1 MSRSRIS
8 LSRHLFYSH
17 LLCAILV
24 AAAVAS
30 YLYYSISEGIVQT
43 NQARLRAAFNALT
56 LQVDILLPAQ
66 SASIAPELVSQL
78 DLALNKVVETQ
89 QLSSA
94 TLYIG
99 EKQLAGTPLLGAGNH
114 GDLVL
119 EGELVLPRQSK
130 FNLDSLADPRRT
142 GDTANA
148 PKYTLLL
155 RADGAAQQQRLSEI
169 TNYALLGFIGA
180 VILSLLFARLFAGR
194 VNRALDTLV
203 ERLQQVAAGNF
214 DARIQTI
221 AEDPTGRLA
230 LAFNDMSER
239 LQRSIREREGTLT
252 QLREARTQLEESIR
266 DRTKELV
273 DLNVLLRDEH
283 EQRAQMEANL
293 AEAAATDPLTKLLN
307 RRALLGLMQHIGD
320 SMRKN
325 GKKCCIA
332 TLDIDHFKQVND
344 RFGHDVGDQVLSAV
358 SAVIRKHL
366 RADEAAARWGG
377 EEFLLAWP
385 DQTLAVAQQRADRLR
400 ELISDCS
407 FANASLRVT
416 ASFGV
421 AEWAPSESLEAAL
434 KRSDQALYCAKAE
447 GRNRVCVQIE
457 NIQDESTDKVCTSVT

>member
-17 LLCAILV
+17 LLCALV
-24 AAAVAS
+24 VATAVAS
-30 YLYYSISEGIVQT
+30 YLYYSISADILQT
-43 NQARLRAAFNALT
+43 NQARLRSAFNALT
-56 LQVDILLPAQ
+56 TQFETLDAARLASEAPDIVAT
-66 SASIAPELVSQL
+66 L
-78 DLALNKVVETQ
+78 DLALNRAIETQ
-89 QLSSA
+89 QLLSA
-94 TLYIG
+94 TIFVG
-99 EKQLAGTPLLGAGNH
+99 EKRLTGTPLFDAGRH

-119 EGELVLPRQSK
+119 EGKLIRP
-130 FNLDSLADPRRT
+130 ADPT
-142 GDTANA
+142 AANIAQSDTAQYN
-148 PKYTLLL
+148 LVL
-155 RADGAAQQQRLSEI
+155 RADGTGQQQRLSEI
-169 TNYALLGFIGA
+169 RNYALLGFIGA
-180 VILSLLFARLFAGR
+180 VVLSLLFARLFATRINR
-194 VNRALDTLV
+194 VLDALV

-221 AEDPTGRLA
+221 DEDPTGRLA
-230 LAFNDMSER
+230 SAFNDMSER
-239 LQRSIREREGTLT
+239 LQQTLREREGTLT
-252 QLREARTQLEESIR
+252 QLREARTQLEGSIR
-266 DRTKELV
+266 DRNKELV

-320 SMRKN
+320 TMCKS

-385 DQTLAVAQQRADRLR
+385 DQSLAVAEQRADRLR
-400 ELISDCS
+400 ELIGDCN
-407 FANASLRVT
+407 FANGRLRIT
-416 ASFGV
+416 ASFGI
-421 AEWAPSESLEAAL
+421 AEWAPSEPLEAAL
-434 KRSDQALYCAKAE
+434 KRSDKALYCAKAE
-447 GRNRVCVQIE
+447 GRNRVRVQTE
-457 NIQDESTDKVCTSVT
+457 N

>member
-17 LLCAILV
+17 LLCALV
-24 AAAVAS
+24 VATAVAS
-30 YLYYSISEGIVQT
+30 YLYYSISADIVQT
-43 NQARLRAAFNALT
+43 NQARLRSAFNALT
-56 LQVDILLPAQ
+56 TQFETLDAARLASEAPDIVAT
-66 SASIAPELVSQL
+66 L
-78 DLALNKVVETQ
+78 DSALNRATETQ
-89 QLSSA
+89 QLLSA
-94 TLYIG
+94 TIFVG
-99 EKQLAGTPLLGAGNH
+99 EKRLAGTPLFDGGRH

-119 EGELVLPRQSK
+119 EGKLISPANPTAANIAQS
-130 FNLDSLADPRRT
+130 
-142 GDTANA
+142 DTAQYN
-148 PKYTLLL
+148 LVL
-155 RADGAAQQQRLSEI
+155 RADGTGQQQRLSEI
-169 TNYALLGFIGA
+169 RNYALLGFIGA
-180 VILSLLFARLFAGR
+180 VVLSLLFARLFATRINR
-194 VNRALDTLV
+194 VLDALV

-221 AEDPTGRLA
+221 DEDPTGRLA
-230 LAFNDMSER
+230 SAFNDMSER
-239 LQRSIREREGTLT
+239 LQQTLREREGTLT
-252 QLREARTQLEESIR
+252 QLREARTQLEGSIR
-266 DRTKELV
+266 DRNKELV

-320 SMRKN
+320 TMCKS

-385 DQTLAVAQQRADRLR
+385 DQSLAVAEQRADRLR
-400 ELISDCS
+400 ELIGDCN
-407 FANASLRVT
+407 FANGRLRIT
-416 ASFGV
+416 ASFGI
-421 AEWAPSESLEAAL
+421 AEWAPSEPLEAAL
-434 KRSDQALYCAKAE
+434 KRSDKALYCAKAE
-447 GRNRVCVQIE
+447 GRNRVRVQTE
-457 NIQDESTDKVCTSVT
+457 N

>member
-1 MSRSRIS
+1 MPLSRIS

-17 LLCAILV
+17 LLCALV
-24 AAAVAS
+24 VATAVAG
-30 YLYYSISEGIVQT
+30 YLYYSISVDIVQS
-43 NQARLRAAFNALT
+43 NQARLRSAFDALT
-56 LQVDILLPAQ
+56 SQFDVLVPAQ
-66 SASIAPELVSQL
+66 STSITPELAAKL
-78 DLALNKVVETQ
+78 DLALNKAAETQ

-94 TLYIG
+94 TLFVG
-99 EKQLAGTPLLGAGNH
+99 AKRLAGTPLLILENH

-119 EGELVLPRQSK
+119 EGKLILPWQNSLSK
-130 FNLDSLADPRRT
+130 LNNNADP
-142 GDTANA
+142 TAPN
-148 PKYTLLL
+148 YTLVL
-155 RADGAAQQQRLSEI
+155 RADGTAQQQRLSEI
-169 TNYALLGFIGA
+169 THYALLGFIGA
-180 VILSLLFARLFAGR
+180 VVLSLLFARLFAGR

-230 LAFNDMSER
+230 LAFNNMSER
-239 LQRSIREREGTLT
+239 LQRTILEREGMLT
-252 QLREARTQLEESIR
+252 QLREARTQLEGSIR

-307 RRALLGLMQHIGD
+307 RRALLGLMQHIGET
-320 SMRKN
+320 MRKN

-385 DQTLAVAQQRADRLR
+385 DQTLAAAQQRADRLR
-400 ELISDCS
+400 ELIGDCN
-407 FANASLRVT
+407 FANANLRVT
-416 ASFGV
+416 ASFGI
-421 AEWAPSESLEAAL
+421 AEWAPTEPLEAAL
-434 KRSDQALYCAKAE
+434 KRSDKALYCAKAE
-447 GRNRVCVQIE
+447 GRNRVRVQTGI
-457 NIQDESTDKVCTSVT
+457 

>member
-17 LLCAILV
+17 LLCALV
-24 AAAVAS
+24 VATAVAS
-30 YLYYSISEGIVQT
+30 YLYYFISADVVQT
-43 NQARLRAAFNALT
+43 NQARLRSAFNALT
-56 LQVDILLPAQ
+56 TQFDTLDAARLASGAPDIVAT
-66 SASIAPELVSQL
+66 L
-78 DLALNKVVETQ
+78 DSALNRAIETQ

-94 TLYIG
+94 TIFLG
-99 EKQLAGTPLLGAGNH
+99 EKRLAGTPLFDAGRH

-119 EGELVLPRQSK
+119 EGKLISPGDPTAANIAQS
-130 FNLDSLADPRRT
+130 
-142 GDTANA
+142 DTAE
-148 PKYTLLL
+148 YSLVL
-155 RADGAAQQQRLSEI
+155 RADGAGQQQRLSEI
-169 TNYALLGFIGA
+169 RNYALLGFIGA
-180 VILSLLFARLFAGR
+180 VVLSLLFARLFATRINR
-194 VNRALDTLV
+194 VLDALV

-230 LAFNDMSER
+230 SAFNDMSER
-239 LQRSIREREGTLT
+239 LQQTLREREGTLT
-252 QLREARTQLEESIR
+252 QLREARTQLEGSIR

-320 SMRKN
+320 TMCKN

-385 DQTLAVAQQRADRLR
+385 DQSLAVAEQRADRLR
-400 ELISDCS
+400 ELIGDCN
-407 FANASLRVT
+407 FANGRLRIT
-416 ASFGV
+416 ASFGI
-421 AEWAPSESLEAAL
+421 AEWAPSEPLEAAL
-434 KRSDQALYCAKAE
+434 KRSDKALYCAKAE
-447 GRNRVCVQIE
+447 GRNRVRVQTE
-457 NIQDESTDKVCTSVT
+457 N

>member
-17 LLCAILV
+17 LLCALV
-24 AAAVAS
+24 VATAVAS
-30 YLYYSISEGIVQT
+30 YLYYSISADIVQT
-43 NQARLRAAFNALT
+43 NQARLRSAFNALT
-56 LQVDILLPAQ
+56 TQFETLDAARLASEAPDIVAT
-66 SASIAPELVSQL
+66 L
-78 DLALNKVVETQ
+78 DLALNRAIETQ
-89 QLSSA
+89 QLLSA
-94 TLYIG
+94 TIFVG
-99 EKQLAGTPLLGAGNH
+99 EKRLAGTPLFDAGRH

-119 EGELVLPRQSK
+119 EGKLIRP
-130 FNLDSLADPRRT
+130 ADPT
-142 GDTANA
+142 AANIAQSDTAQYN
-148 PKYTLLL
+148 LVL
-155 RADGAAQQQRLSEI
+155 RADGTGQQQRLSEI
-169 TNYALLGFIGA
+169 RNYALLGFIGA
-180 VILSLLFARLFAGR
+180 VVLSLLFARLFATRINR
-194 VNRALDTLV
+194 VLDALV

-221 AEDPTGRLA
+221 DEDPTGRLA
-230 LAFNDMSER
+230 SAFNDMSER
-239 LQRSIREREGTLT
+239 LQQTLREREGTLT
-252 QLREARTQLEESIR
+252 QLREARTQLEGSIR
-266 DRTKELV
+266 DRNKELV

-320 SMRKN
+320 TMCKS

-385 DQTLAVAQQRADRLR
+385 DQSLAVAEQRADRLR
-400 ELISDCS
+400 ELIGDCN
-407 FANASLRVT
+407 FANGRLRIT
-416 ASFGV
+416 ASFGI
-421 AEWAPSESLEAAL
+421 AEWAPSEPLEAAL
-434 KRSDQALYCAKAE
+434 KRSDKALYCAKAE
-447 GRNRVCVQIE
+447 GRNRVRVQTE
-457 NIQDESTDKVCTSVT
+457 N

>member
-17 LLCAILV
+17 LLCALV
-24 AAAVAS
+24 VATAVAS
-30 YLYYSISEGIVQT
+30 YLYYSISADIVQT
-43 NQARLRAAFNALT
+43 NQARLRSAFNALT
-56 LQVDILLPAQ
+56 TQFETLDAARLASEAPDIVAT
-66 SASIAPELVSQL
+66 L
-78 DLALNKVVETQ
+78 DLALNRAIETQ
-89 QLSSA
+89 QLLSA
-94 TLYIG
+94 TIFVG
-99 EKQLAGTPLLGAGNH
+99 EKRLAGTPLFDAGRH

-119 EGELVLPRQSK
+119 EGKLISPAGPTAANIAQS
-130 FNLDSLADPRRT
+130 
-142 GDTANA
+142 DTAQYN
-148 PKYTLLL
+148 LVL
-155 RADGAAQQQRLSEI
+155 RADGTGQQQRLSEI
-169 TNYALLGFIGA
+169 RNYALLGFIGA
-180 VILSLLFARLFAGR
+180 VVLSLLFARLFATRINR
-194 VNRALDTLV
+194 VLDALV

-221 AEDPTGRLA
+221 DEDPTGRLA
-230 LAFNDMSER
+230 SAFNDMSER
-239 LQRSIREREGTLT
+239 LQQTLREREGTLT
-252 QLREARTQLEESIR
+252 QLREARTQLEGSIR
-266 DRTKELV
+266 DRNKELV

-320 SMRKN
+320 TMCKS

-385 DQTLAVAQQRADRLR
+385 DQSLAVAEQRADRLR
-400 ELISDCS
+400 ELIGDCN
-407 FANASLRVT
+407 FANGRLRIT
-416 ASFGV
+416 ASFGI
-421 AEWAPSESLEAAL
+421 AEWAPSEPLEAAL
-434 KRSDQALYCAKAE
+434 KRSDKALYCAKAE
-447 GRNRVCVQIE
+447 GRNRVRVQTE
-457 NIQDESTDKVCTSVT
+457 N

>member
-1 MSRSRIS
+1 MSGSPIS

-17 LLCAILV
+17 LLCALV
-24 AAAVAS
+24 VATAVAS
-30 YLYYSISEGIVQT
+30 YLYLSISVDIVQA
-43 NQARLRAAFNALT
+43 NQARLRATFNALASHFDT
-56 LQVDILLPAQ
+56 LPRTDSSVF
-66 SASIAPELVSQL
+66 SPELLAKL
-78 DLALNKVVETQ
+78 DLALTRAVSAQ

-94 TLYIG
+94 TLFID
-99 EKQLAGTPLLGAGNH
+99 EKRLAGTPLLSSGNN

-119 EGELVLPRQSK
+119 EDELVLPWQNNLSAVVSNVAAPMGNAGAKTLSK
-130 FNLDSLADPRRT
+130 T
-142 GDTANA
+142 QNA
-148 PKYTLLL
+148 PKYTLVL
-155 RADGAAQQQRLSEI
+155 RADGTAQQQRLAEI
-169 TNYALLGFIGA
+169 RNYALLGFIGA

-203 ERLQQVAAGNF
+203 ERLRQVAAGNF

-230 LAFNDMSER
+230 SAFNDMSER
-239 LQRSIREREGTLT
+239 LQQTIREREGTLA
-252 QLREARTQLEESIR
+252 QLREARTKLEGSIR
-266 DRTKELV
+266 DRNKELV
-273 DLNVLLRDEH
+273 ELNVLLRDEH

-307 RRALLGLMQHIGD
+307 RRALLGLMQHIGEM
-320 SMRKN
+320 MRKN

-400 ELISDCS
+400 ELIGDCN
-407 FANASLRVT
+407 FANGNLRIT
-416 ASFGV
+416 ASFGI
-421 AEWAPSESLEAAL
+421 AEWAPTEPLDAAL

-447 GRNRVCVQIE
+447 GRNRVRVQT
-457 NIQDESTDKVCTSVT
+457 QS

>member
-1 MSRSRIS
+1 MPRSPIS

-17 LLCAILV
+17 LLCALV
-24 AAAVAS
+24 VATAVAG
-30 YLYYSISEGIVQT
+30 YLYYAISVDIVQA
-43 NQARLRAAFNALT
+43 NQVRLRSAFNALT
-56 LQVDILLPAQ
+56 SQFDALVPAQ
-66 SASIAPELVSQL
+66 SASIAPELIAKL
-78 DLALNKVVETQ
+78 DLALNKAIETQ

-94 TLYIG
+94 TLFVG
-99 EKQLAGTPLLGAGNH
+99 KKRLAGTPLLGGENY
-114 GDLVL
+114 GDLVF
-119 EGELVLPRQSK
+119 EGEIVLPWQN
-130 FNLDSLADPRRT
+130 NLSNPSNQPD
-142 GDTANA
+142 ANSSNKA
-148 PKYTLLL
+148 TNSSNKVTNSSNKTKYTLVL
-155 RADGAAQQQRLSEI
+155 RADGEAQQQRLSEI
-169 TNYALLGFIGA
+169 ANYALLGFIGA
-180 VILSLLFARLFAGR
+180 VILSLLFARLFASR
-194 VNRALDTLV
+194 VNQALDTLV
-203 ERLQQVAAGNF
+203 ERLQQVAIGNF

-239 LQRSIREREGTLT
+239 LQRTIREREGMLT
-252 QLREARTQLEESIR
+252 QLREARTQLEGSIR

-307 RRALLGLMQHIGD
+307 RRALLGLMQHIGEG
-320 SMRKN
+320 MRKS

-385 DQTLAVAQQRADRLR
+385 DQTLGIAQQRADRLR

-407 FANASLRVT
+407 FANPGLRVT

-421 AEWAPSESLEAAL
+421 AEWVPTESLEAAL

-447 GRNRVCVQIE
+447 GRNRVRVQ
-457 NIQDESTDKVCTSVT
+457 TDAAN

>member
-1 MSRSRIS
+1 MSRSAIS

-17 LLCAILV
+17 LLCALV
-24 AAAVAS
+24 VATAVAS
-30 YLYYSISEGIVQT
+30 YLYYSISIGIVQT
-43 NQARLRAAFNALT
+43 NEARLRVAFNALT
-56 LQVDILLPAQ
+56 LQIDTLLPAH
-66 SASIAPELVSQL
+66 STSIAPELVTQL
-78 DLALNKVVETQ
+78 DLVFNKAMETQ

-94 TLYIG
+94 ALFIN
-99 EKQLAGTPLLGAGNH
+99 EKRLAGTPLLGAGNQ

-119 EGELVLPRQSK
+119 AGEVIWPGQNK
-130 FNLDSLADPRRT
+130 VNL
-142 GDTANA
+142 A
-148 PKYTLLL
+148 PKYTLVL

-194 VNRALDTLV
+194 INRALDTLV

-221 AEDPTGRLA
+221 AQDPTGRLA

-266 DRTKELV
+266 ERTKELV

-307 RRALLGLMQHIGD
+307 RRALLGLLQHIGD

-407 FANASLRVT
+407 FAHASLRVT

-421 AEWAPSESLEAAL
+421 AEWVPSESLEAAL

-447 GRNRVCVQIE
+447 GRNRVRVQIE
-457 NIQDESTDKVCTSVT
+457 NIPSENLTAESTK

>member
-1 MSRSRIS
+1 MPQSPIS

-17 LLCAILV
+17 LLCAL
-24 AAAVAS
+24 AVAS
-30 YLYYSISEGIVQT
+30 AVAGYLYYSISIDIVKT
-43 NQARLRAAFNALT
+43 NQARLRSAFNSLT
-56 LQVDILLPAQ
+56 SQFDTLDPTQL
-66 SASIAPELVSQL
+66 ASIAPELVRRL
-78 DLALNKVVETQ
+78 DFALDKAIETQ

-94 TLYIG
+94 TIFVG
-99 EKQLAGTPLLGAGNH
+99 EKRLAGTPLLGAGRH
-114 GDLVL
+114 DDLVL
-119 EGELVLPRQSK
+119 EGELSSHAAPGNSIETK
-130 FNLDSLADPRRT
+130 YSLV
-142 GDTANA
+142 
-148 PKYTLLL
+148 L
-155 RADGAAQQQRLSEI
+155 RADGTAQQQRLDEI
-169 TNYALLGFIGA
+169 RNYALLGFIGA
-180 VILSLLFARLFAGR
+180 VVLSLLFARVFAAR
-194 VNRALDTLV
+194 VNRALDALV

-239 LQRSIREREGTLT
+239 LQRTLREREGTLT
-252 QLREARTQLEESIR
+252 QLREARTQLEGSIR

-273 DLNVLLRDEH
+273 ELNVLLRDEH

-307 RRALLGLMQHIGD
+307 RRALLGLMQHIGEA
-320 SMRKN
+320 MRKN

-385 DQTLAVAQQRADRLR
+385 DQTLAVAEQRADRLR
-400 ELISDCS
+400 ELIGDCN
-407 FANASLRVT
+407 FASGSLRIT
-416 ASFGV
+416 ASFGI

-434 KRSDQALYCAKAE
+434 KRSDKALYCAKAD
-447 GRNRVCVQIE
+447 GRNRVRVQT
-457 NIQDESTDKVCTSVT
+457 ES

>member
-17 LLCAILV
+17 LLCALV
-24 AAAVAS
+24 VATAVAS
-30 YLYYSISEGIVQT
+30 YLYYSISADIVQT
-43 NQARLRAAFNALT
+43 NQARLRSAFNALT
-56 LQVDILLPAQ
+56 TQFETLDAARLASEAPDIVAT
-66 SASIAPELVSQL
+66 L
-78 DLALNKVVETQ
+78 DSALNRAIETQ
-89 QLSSA
+89 QLLSA
-94 TLYIG
+94 TIFVG
-99 EKQLAGTPLLGAGNH
+99 EKRLAGTPLFDGGRH

-119 EGELVLPRQSK
+119 EGKLISPANPTAANIAQS
-130 FNLDSLADPRRT
+130 
-142 GDTANA
+142 DTAQYN
-148 PKYTLLL
+148 LVL
-155 RADGAAQQQRLSEI
+155 RADGTGQQQRLSEI
-169 TNYALLGFIGA
+169 RNYALLGFIGA
-180 VILSLLFARLFAGR
+180 VVLSLLFARLFATRINR
-194 VNRALDTLV
+194 VLDALV

-230 LAFNDMSER
+230 SAFNDMSER
-239 LQRSIREREGTLT
+239 LQQTLREREGTLT
-252 QLREARTQLEESIR
+252 QLREARTQLEGSIR

-320 SMRKN
+320 TMCKS

-385 DQTLAVAQQRADRLR
+385 DQSLAVAEQRADRLR
-400 ELISDCS
+400 ELIGDCN
-407 FANASLRVT
+407 FANGRLRIT
-416 ASFGV
+416 ASFGI
-421 AEWAPSESLEAAL
+421 AEWAPSEPLEAAL
-434 KRSDQALYCAKAE
+434 KRSDKALYCAKAE
-447 GRNRVCVQIE
+447 GRNRVRVQTE
-457 NIQDESTDKVCTSVT
+457 N

>member
-1 MSRSRIS
+1 MSRSPIS

-17 LLCAILV
+17 LLCALV
-24 AAAVAS
+24 VATAVAS
-30 YLYYSISEGIVQT
+30 YLYYSISADIVQT
-43 NQARLRAAFNALT
+43 NQARLRSAFNALT
-56 LQVDILLPAQ
+56 AQFNTLDPAQ
-66 SASIAPELVSQL
+66 LVSVAPELLVTL
-78 DLALNKVVETQ
+78 DLALNRAIETQ

-94 TLYIG
+94 TIFVG
-99 EKQLAGTPLLGAGNH
+99 EKRLAGTPLLDAGRH

-119 EGELVLPRQSK
+119 EGELSAADALGKNSASSGSTK
-130 FNLDSLADPRRT
+130 YSLV
-142 GDTANA
+142 
-148 PKYTLLL
+148 L
-155 RADGAAQQQRLSEI
+155 RADGTGQQQRLKEI
-169 TNYALLGFIGA
+169 RNYALLGFIGA
-180 VILSLLFARLFAGR
+180 VVMSLLFARVLTVR
-194 VNRALDTLV
+194 VNRALDALV
-203 ERLQQVAAGNF
+203 GRLQQVAAGNF

-230 LAFNDMSER
+230 SAFNDMSER
-239 LQRSIREREGTLT
+239 LQRTLREREATLT
-252 QLREARTQLEESIR
+252 QLREARTQLEGSIR

-307 RRALLGLMQHIGD
+307 RRALLGLMQHIGNTM
-320 SMRKN
+320 SKS

-385 DQTLAVAQQRADRLR
+385 DQSLTVAEQRADRLR
-400 ELISDCS
+400 ELIGDCN
-407 FANASLRVT
+407 FANGGLRIT
-416 ASFGV
+416 ASFGI
-421 AEWAPSESLEAAL
+421 AEWVPSEPLDAAL
-434 KRSDQALYCAKAE
+434 KRSDKALYCAKAE
-447 GRNRVCVQIE
+447 GRNRVRVHAE
-457 NIQDESTDKVCTSVT
+457 N

>member
-17 LLCAILV
+17 LLCALV
-24 AAAVAS
+24 VATAVAS
-30 YLYYSISEGIVQT
+30 YLYYSISADIVQT
-43 NQARLRAAFNALT
+43 NQARLRSAFNALT
-56 LQVDILLPAQ
+56 TQFETLDAARLASEAPDIVAT
-66 SASIAPELVSQL
+66 L
-78 DLALNKVVETQ
+78 DLALNRAIETQ

-94 TLYIG
+94 TIFVG
-99 EKQLAGTPLLGAGNH
+99 EKRLAGTPLFDAGRH

-119 EGELVLPRQSK
+119 EGKLIRP
-130 FNLDSLADPRRT
+130 ADPT
-142 GDTANA
+142 AANIAQSDTAQYN
-148 PKYTLLL
+148 LVL
-155 RADGAAQQQRLSEI
+155 RADGTGQQQRLSEI
-169 TNYALLGFIGA
+169 RNYALLGFIGA
-180 VILSLLFARLFAGR
+180 VVLSLLFARLFATRINR
-194 VNRALDTLV
+194 VLDALV

-221 AEDPTGRLA
+221 DEDPTGRLA
-230 LAFNDMSER
+230 SAFNDMSER
-239 LQRSIREREGTLT
+239 LQQTLREREGTLT
-252 QLREARTQLEESIR
+252 QLREARTQLEGSIR

-273 DLNVLLRDEH
+273 DLNVLLRDVH

-320 SMRKN
+320 TMCKS

-385 DQTLAVAQQRADRLR
+385 DQSLAVAEQRADRLR
-400 ELISDCS
+400 ELIGDCN
-407 FANASLRVT
+407 FANGRLRIT
-416 ASFGV
+416 ASFGI
-421 AEWAPSESLEAAL
+421 AEWAPSEPLEAAL
-434 KRSDQALYCAKAE
+434 KRSDKALYCAKAE
-447 GRNRVCVQIE
+447 GRNRVRVQTE
-457 NIQDESTDKVCTSVT
+457 N

>member
-17 LLCAILV
+17 LLCALV
-24 AAAVAS
+24 VATAVAS
-30 YLYYSISEGIVQT
+30 YLYYSISADIVQT
-43 NQARLRAAFNALT
+43 NQARLRSAFNALT
-56 LQVDILLPAQ
+56 TQFETLDAARLASEAPDIVAT
-66 SASIAPELVSQL
+66 L
-78 DLALNKVVETQ
+78 DLALNRAIETQ
-89 QLSSA
+89 QLLSA
-94 TLYIG
+94 TIFVG
-99 EKQLAGTPLLGAGNH
+99 EKRLAGTPLFDAGRH

-119 EGELVLPRQSK
+119 EGKLISP
-130 FNLDSLADPRRT
+130 ADPT
-142 GDTANA
+142 AANIAQSDTAQYN
-148 PKYTLLL
+148 LVL
-155 RADGAAQQQRLSEI
+155 RADGTGQQQRLSEI
-169 TNYALLGFIGA
+169 RNYALLGFIGA
-180 VILSLLFARLFAGR
+180 VVLSLLFARLFATRINR
-194 VNRALDTLV
+194 VLDALV

-221 AEDPTGRLA
+221 DEDPTGRLA
-230 LAFNDMSER
+230 SAFNDMSER
-239 LQRSIREREGTLT
+239 LQQTLREREGTLT
-252 QLREARTQLEESIR
+252 QLREARTQLEGSIR
-266 DRTKELV
+266 DRNKELV

-320 SMRKN
+320 TMCKS

-385 DQTLAVAQQRADRLR
+385 DQSLAVAEQRADRLR
-400 ELISDCS
+400 ELIGDCN
-407 FANASLRVT
+407 FANGRLRIT
-416 ASFGV
+416 ASFGI
-421 AEWAPSESLEAAL
+421 AEWAPSEPLEAAL
-434 KRSDQALYCAKAE
+434 KRSDKALYCAKAE
-447 GRNRVCVQIE
+447 GRNRVRVQTE
-457 NIQDESTDKVCTSVT
+457 N

>member
-17 LLCAILV
+17 LLCARVV
-24 AAAVAS
+24 ATAVAS
-30 YLYYSISEGIVQT
+30 YLYYSISADIVQT
-43 NQARLRAAFNALT
+43 NQARLRSAFNALT
-56 LQVDILLPAQ
+56 TQFETLDAARLASEAPDIVAT
-66 SASIAPELVSQL
+66 L
-78 DLALNKVVETQ
+78 DLALNRAIETQ
-89 QLSSA
+89 QLLSA
-94 TLYIG
+94 TIFVG
-99 EKQLAGTPLLGAGNH
+99 EKRLAGTPLFDAGRH

-119 EGELVLPRQSK
+119 EGKLISP
-130 FNLDSLADPRRT
+130 ADPT
-142 GDTANA
+142 AANIAQSDTAQYN
-148 PKYTLLL
+148 LVL
-155 RADGAAQQQRLSEI
+155 RADGTGQQQRLSEI
-169 TNYALLGFIGA
+169 RNYALLGFIGA
-180 VILSLLFARLFAGR
+180 VVLSLLFARLFATRINR
-194 VNRALDTLV
+194 VLDALV

-221 AEDPTGRLA
+221 DEDPTGRLA
-230 LAFNDMSER
+230 SAFNDMSER
-239 LQRSIREREGTLT
+239 LQQTLREREGTLT
-252 QLREARTQLEESIR
+252 QLREARTQLEGSIR

-320 SMRKN
+320 TMCKS

-385 DQTLAVAQQRADRLR
+385 DQSLAVAEQRADRLR
-400 ELISDCS
+400 ELIGDCN
-407 FANASLRVT
+407 FANGRLRIT
-416 ASFGV
+416 ASFGI
-421 AEWAPSESLEAAL
+421 AEWAPSEPLEAAL
-434 KRSDQALYCAKAE
+434 KRSDKALYCAKAE
-447 GRNRVCVQIE
+447 GRNRVRVQTE
-457 NIQDESTDKVCTSVT
+457 N

>member
-1 MSRSRIS
+1 M
-8 LSRHLFYSH
+8 
-17 LLCAILV
+17 
-24 AAAVAS
+24 AVAS
-30 YLYYSISEGIVQT
+30 YLYYSISVDVVQT
-43 NQARLRAAFNALT
+43 NQARLRSAFNLLT
-56 LQVDILLPAQ
+56 AQFDSLDPARL
-66 SASIAPELVSQL
+66 ASSTPELIARL
-78 DLALNKVVETQ
+78 DLALSKAINTQ

-94 TLYIG
+94 TIFVG
-99 EKQLAGTPLLGAGNH
+99 EKRLAGTPLMDAGRH

-119 EGELVLPRQSK
+119 EGELTSYT
-130 FNLDSLADPRRT
+130 DPA
-142 GDTANA
+142 TAT
-148 PKYTLLL
+148 KTQYRLVL
-155 RADGAAQQQRLSEI
+155 RADGTAQQLRLTEI
-169 TNYALLGFIGA
+169 RNYALLGFIGA
-180 VILSLLFARLFAGR
+180 VVLSLLFARVFAAR
-194 VNRALDTLV
+194 VNRALDALV

-239 LQRSIREREGTLT
+239 LQRTIREREGTLT
-252 QLREARTQLEESIR
+252 QLREARTQLEGSIR
-266 DRTKELV
+266 DRNKELV
-273 DLNVLLRDEH
+273 DLNILLRDEH

-320 SMRKN
+320 TMRKN

-385 DQTLAVAQQRADRLR
+385 DQTLSVAEQRADRLR
-400 ELISDCS
+400 ELIGDCN
-407 FANASLRVT
+407 FANGDLRIT
-416 ASFGV
+416 ASFGI
-421 AEWAPSESLEAAL
+421 AEWAPSETLESAL
-434 KRSDQALYCAKAE
+434 KRSDKALYCAKAE
-447 GRNRVCVQIE
+447 GRNRVRVQNE
-457 NIQDESTDKVCTSVT
+457 N

>member
-1 MSRSRIS
+1 MTRSPIS

-17 LLCAILV
+17 LLCALV
-24 AAAVAS
+24 VASAVAS
-30 YLYYSISEGIVQT
+30 YFYYSIRVDIVQS
-43 NQARLRAAFNALT
+43 NQARLRSVFNELT
-56 LQVDILLPAQ
+56 AQ
-66 SASIAPELVSQL
+66 FDTLDYAQLANMKPEVVATL
-78 DLALNKVVETQ
+78 DLALNRAVEAH
-89 QLSSA
+89 QLTAA
-94 TLYIG
+94 TIFSG
-99 EKQLAGTPLLGAGNH
+99 ERRLAGTPLIDAGRL
-114 GDLVL
+114 GDLAL
-119 EGELVLPRQSK
+119 EGELKIKSLSEA
-130 FNLDSLADPRRT
+130 NLSRVGPNQNALKYSLV
-142 GDTANA
+142 
-148 PKYTLLL
+148 L
-155 RADGAAQQQRLSEI
+155 RADGTAQQMRLSEI
-169 TNYALLGFIGA
+169 RNYALLGFIGA
-180 VILSLLFARLFAGR
+180 VMLSLLFARLFAVR
-194 VNRALDTLV
+194 VNRALDVLV
-203 ERLQQVAAGNF
+203 GRLQQVAAGNF

-239 LQRSIREREGTLT
+239 LQRTLREREGTLN
-252 QLREARTQLEESIR
+252 QLREARTQLEGSIR

-273 DLNVLLRDEH
+273 ELNILLRDEH

-385 DQTLAVAQQRADRLR
+385 DQTLSVAEQRADRLR
-400 ELISDCS
+400 ELIGDCN
-407 FANASLRVT
+407 FADGNLRIT
-416 ASFGV
+416 ASFGI
-421 AEWAPSESLEAAL
+421 AEWAPTESLDAAL
-434 KRSDQALYCAKAE
+434 KRSDKALYCAKAE
-447 GRNRVCVQIE
+447 GRNRVRVQ
-457 NIQDESTDKVCTSVT
+457 T